1 MAKLLG
7 EDSFAHLPINN
18 LSPHAQTIPAPLPPL
33 IIPLPEKPW
42 YLGEDY
48 DPSEIVF
55 DDKGGVKAGTLRALV
70 ARLTP
75 HESIGTCTFLFSY
88 PNSWPQDVE
97 AISHLLLPNE
107 TVYEHFID

>member
-1 MAKLLG
+1 M
-7 EDSFAHLPINN
+7 PINN
-18 LSPHAQTIPAPLPPL
+18 LPTHVQTIPAPLPPM
-33 IIPLPEKPW
+33 IPMPETPW

-75 HESIGTCTFLFSY
+75 HGSTCMSFLSLFSKWWRMGD
-88 PNSWPQDVE
+88 SWIKAGKRE
-97 AISHLLLPNE
+97 S
-107 TVYEHFID
+107 

>member
-1 MAKLLG
+1 M
-7 EDSFAHLPINN
+7 PINN
-18 LSPHAQTIPAPLPPL
+18 LPTHVQTIPAPLPPM
-33 IIPLPEKPW
+33 IPMPETPW

-75 HESIGTCTFLFSY
+75 HGSTCMSSLSC
-88 PNSWPQDVE
+88 PHSPLVE
-97 AISHLLLPNE
+97 MEIHRERKGGKS
-107 TVYEHFID
+107 

>member
-1 MAKLLG
+1 M
-7 EDSFAHLPINN
+7 
-18 LSPHAQTIPAPLPPL
+18 IPM
-33 IIPLPEKPW
+33 PETPW

-75 HESIGTCTFLFSY
+75 HGSTCMSSFSY
-88 PNSWPQDVE
+88 FSILPLVE
-97 AISHLLLPNE
+97 MMIHGERKDGKS
-107 TVYEHFID
+107 

>member
-1 MAKLLG
+1 MT
-7 EDSFAHLPINN
+7 PM
-18 LSPHAQTIPAPLPPL
+18 
-33 IIPLPEKPW
+33 PETPW

-75 HESIGTCTFLFSY
+75 HGSTCMYFLSLPTTRGGWATHGEREEREIADDRHCFFPGFC
-88 PNSWPQDVE
+88 PN
-97 AISHLLLPNE
+97 LP
-107 TVYEHFID
+107 VFYVG

>member
-1 MAKLLG
+1 M
-7 EDSFAHLPINN
+7 PINN
-18 LSPHAQTIPAPLPPL
+18 LPTHAQTIPPPLPPM
-33 IIPLPEKPW
+33 IPMPETPW

-75 HESIGTCTFLFSY
+75 HGSTCMSFLGLSSFSHKRKGGKRG
-88 PNSWPQDVE
+88 S
-97 AISHLLLPNE
+97 
-107 TVYEHFID
+107 

>member
-1 MAKLLG
+1 MPIYN
-7 EDSFAHLPINN
+7 LPT
-18 LSPHAQTIPAPLPPL
+18 HVQTIPAPLPPM
-33 IIPLPEKPW
+33 IAMPETPW

-75 HESIGTCTFLFSY
+75 HGSTCMFPSYFIILHSWRMGNLWRWRKESKGDS
-88 PNSWPQDVE
+88 
-97 AISHLLLPNE
+97 
-107 TVYEHFID
+107 

>member
-1 MAKLLG
+1 M
-7 EDSFAHLPINN
+7 PINN
-18 LSPHAQTIPAPLPPL
+18 LPTHVQTIPAPLPPM
-33 IIPLPEKPW
+33 IPMPETPW

-75 HESIGTCTFLFSY
+75 HGSTCMSFFLFHHLAL
-88 PNSWPQDVE
+88 VE
-97 AISHLLLPNE
+97 NGRLVE
-107 TVYEHFID
+107 MEKGRKGR

>member
-1 MAKLLG
+1 M
-7 EDSFAHLPINN
+7 
-18 LSPHAQTIPAPLPPL
+18 IPM
-33 IIPLPEKPW
+33 PETPW

-75 HESIGTCTFLFSY
+75 HGSTCMSFLSLFLS
-88 PNSWPQDVE
+88 SE
-97 AISHLLLPNE
+97 E
-107 TVYEHFID
+107 

>member
-1 MAKLLG
+1 M
-7 EDSFAHLPINN
+7 
-18 LSPHAQTIPAPLPPL
+18 IPM
-33 IIPLPEKPW
+33 PETPW

-75 HESIGTCTFLFSY
+75 HGSTCMSFSSLLSPVESGD
-88 PNSWPQDVE
+88 SWRKGGK
-97 AISHLLLPNE
+97 S
-107 TVYEHFID
+107 

>member
-1 MAKLLG
+1 M
-7 EDSFAHLPINN
+7 PINN
-18 LSPHAQTIPAPLPPL
+18 LPPHAQTIPAPLPPL
-33 IIPLPEKPW
+33 IIPMPETPW

-75 HESIGTCTFLFSY
+75 HGSTCTFPLTRGMKA
-88 PNSWPQDVE
+88 D
-97 AISHLLLPNE
+97 I
-107 TVYEHFID
+107 